1 MTANLLRHDSDIGKC
16 IWR

>member
-1 MTANLLRHDSDIGKC
+1 MTAKRLRHDSDIGKC